1 MLAHDVDTSK
11 ILLGK
16 IMELMRY
23 HLIRFYSTEE
33 FTGFLTCEKLLFLMV
48 NFIVEIR
55 MTATP
60 GEGAHITFGTELV
73 AKHAPQTY
81 LQWLSNIIMQS

>member
-1 MLAHDVDTSK
+1 
-11 ILLGK
+11 
-16 IMELMRY
+16 
-23 HLIRFYSTEE
+23 
-33 FTGFLTCEKLLFLMV
+33 MV

-73 AKHAPQTY
+73 AKHA
-81 LQWLSNIIMQS
+81 LQSNISAVIISLCKVKLNMLVKHTCTSVTASVFCRICLKLFTERRKKNL

>member
-1 MLAHDVDTSK
+1 ML
-11 ILLGK
+11 
-16 IMELMRY
+16 
-23 HLIRFYSTEE
+23 
-33 FTGFLTCEKLLFLMV
+33 LMV

-73 AKHAPQTY
+73 AKHAHI
-81 LQWLSNIIMQS
+81 SAVVE

>member
-1 MLAHDVDTSK
+1 ML
-11 ILLGK
+11 
-16 IMELMRY
+16 
-23 HLIRFYSTEE
+23 
-33 FTGFLTCEKLLFLMV
+33 LMV

-73 AKHAPQTY
+73 VKHAHI
-81 LQWLSNIIMQS
+81 SAVVE